1 MNSLSDC
8 RIAQERLLHDRDFRR
23 VDLLQ
28 GKDVDH
34 AGIDQSHQANDC
46 EEVFEEFHRKSAA
59 SAIRTKRGAVAVSGV
74 IRRKVSSVS
83 MRAL

>member
-1 MNSLSDC
+1 MNPLRDRSVTDH
-8 RIAQERLLHDRDFRR
+8 RLLHDRDFRR

-34 AGIDQSHQANDC
+34 AGIDQGYKSNDC

-59 SAIRTKRGAVAVSGV
+59 SAIRTKRRAVAVSGV